1 VRFFATTPFDERKRC
16 FARCLGDLDAQRVDV
31 RSFQTVTDGLAEL
44 RAAYLQNLDIDED
57 DEIDDELKAK
67 LESTNV
73 TALMKMARARPTKC
87 TAGHL

>member
-1 VRFFATTPFDERKRC
+1 MISTMRIRHISSSHVRERIC
-16 FARCLGDLDAQRVDV
+16 
-31 RSFQTVTDGLAEL
+31 VTDGLAEL
-44 RAAYLQNLDIDED
+44 RAAYLQNLDIDE
-57 DEIDDELKAK
+57 DDELKAK

>member
-1 VRFFATTPFDERKRC
+1 
-16 FARCLGDLDAQRVDV
+16 V

-73 TALMKMARARPTKC
+73 TALMKMARARPTKVYRGSFM
-87 TAGHL
+87 TVAPPSGGRAPRDLRPRNR

>member
-1 VRFFATTPFDERKRC
+1 M
-16 FARCLGDLDAQRVDV
+16 

-44 RAAYLQNLDIDED
+44 RAAYLQNLDIDE
-57 DEIDDELKAK
+57 DDELKAK